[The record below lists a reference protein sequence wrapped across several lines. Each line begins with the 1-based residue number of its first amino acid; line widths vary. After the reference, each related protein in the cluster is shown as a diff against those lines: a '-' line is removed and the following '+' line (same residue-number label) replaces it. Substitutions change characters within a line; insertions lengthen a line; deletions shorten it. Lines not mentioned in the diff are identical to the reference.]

1 MQSTFD
7 MRHGVEEEKYKEK
20 KKERNSQSIVTR
32 RKWRRLCRVSAP
44 KDTSSR
50 RPRLQWAESA
60 VLHVSSAENR
70 HVRSVHGRLHA
81 GSDIYLFVFLNLQFP
96 GKLEMQPAR
105 SVSHP
110 LYALDSH
117 LVLRCIASSVCVR
130 GSAQRPRY
138 RKDCSNMVKHNLS
151 S

>member
-7 MRHGVEEEKYKEK
+7 MRHGVEEENYKEK

-81 GSDIYLFVFLNLQFP
+81 GSDIFICFFKFTISWKIGDATCMKCLTSTVRSGLSPCSQMYRIQRLR
-96 GKLEMQPAR
+96 AR
-105 SVSHP
+105 
-110 LYALDSH
+110 
-117 LVLRCIASSVCVR
+117 
-130 GSAQRPRY
+130 QRTTSTLPQR
-138 RKDCSNMVKHNLS
+138 LL
-151 S
+151 

>member
-7 MRHGVEEEKYKEK
+7 MRHGVEEENYKEK

-81 GSDIYLFVFLNLQFP
+81 GSDIYLFVFFKFTISWKIGDATCTKCLTSTVRSGLSPCSQMYRIQR
-96 GKLEMQPAR
+96 LRAR
-105 SVSHP
+105 
-110 LYALDSH
+110 
-117 LVLRCIASSVCVR
+117 
-130 GSAQRPRY
+130 QRTTSTLPQR
-138 RKDCSNMVKHNLS
+138 LL
-151 S
+151 